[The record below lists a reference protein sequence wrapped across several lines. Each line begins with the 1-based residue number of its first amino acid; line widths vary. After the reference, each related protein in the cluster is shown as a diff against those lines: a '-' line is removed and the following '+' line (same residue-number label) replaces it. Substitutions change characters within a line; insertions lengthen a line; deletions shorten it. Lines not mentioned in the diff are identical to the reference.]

1 MEKTTLDFKNKDN
14 SRNQNT
20 IQKINETKSKG
31 NLSADKSSYQKSKWN
46 MDAFLTLKNFNYHSL
61 TDEASFCPDYLGT
74 EALSPF
80 RWQTSALQKF
90 KLLYLFVLSSC
101 KTQSIMQIHFRY

>member
-31 NLSADKSSYQKSKWN
+31 NLSADKSSYQKSK
-46 MDAFLTLKNFNYHSL
+46 
-61 TDEASFCPDYLGT
+61 
-74 EALSPF
+74 
-80 RWQTSALQKF
+80 
-90 KLLYLFVLSSC
+90 
-101 KTQSIMQIHFRY
+101 